1 MARKASATRAFS
13 NSEIR
18 VERLRA
24 RRRSY
29 PLWRLA
35 RANWLDVVAL
45 MRSGGWIPLVALLLV
60 VLSSTAYL
68 LLVYFPAAC
77 AAVAPLPCDTPGF
90 VEALYETLQLIVFQ
104 SGLDFPADALGRLLF
119 FLVPLLGL
127 FFLLQSLVD
136 LARQL
141 FNKGAR
147 REEWQAS
154 LASTYNDHIIVCGLG
169 RVGYRVTLQL
179 LDAGYDVVA
188 IDINWNSPFVKT
200 VLALN
205 TPVIHGDARD
215 PEVLSQAGIERAR
228 AILAVVNNDTVNME
242 IALNARRYRADI
254 HTILRIFNA
263 ELDTRLEERFGQ
275 NTAFSSSTLAAPT
288 FTAAAI
294 SRDVSHVLSFP
305 EGFYG
310 IAEITITRE
319 SKLSG
324 FLQNIEEQFDVRV
337 IRHGDA
343 QGRERRAGFLST
355 LEANDRV
362 VFLGSIYAL
371 EQLRLANQFS
381 RAAFGQKLQRPDK
394 QFNTVIVCGLGRIGA
409 RVVQML
415 RLSEPA
421 PEVVV
426 ICSEETPDNA
436 IEEVEHYGARTIR
449 GDARDSSVLL
459 EAGIDRAYSVAAMFS
474 DDLRNVQI
482 GLTARNMRPDVHLV
496 LRVFS
501 DVLAE
506 GLTTLFGS
514 HAAFST
520 SALAAPTLA
529 SAAIMPGV
537 AKSFDVGEQLFGSL
551 NVTVQANDSF
561 AGRRIKEIRE
571 LTRILVIIV
580 RRNGHALPNLSL
592 ETVVQPG
599 DELVVVAELNVL
611 AALPRN
617 TLTPTSPPAT
627 RKVAQSA
634 SKP

>member
-1 MARKASATRAFS
+1 MARQERAKRVFS

-18 VERLRA
+18 SERLRA

-29 PLWRLA
+29 PPARLA

-45 MRSGGWIPLVALLLV
+45 MRSGGWVPLVALLIV

-68 LLVYFPAAC
+68 LFVYFPAGC
-77 AAVAPLPCDTPGF
+77 AAVAPEPCEVPGL

-104 SGLDFPADALGRLLF
+104 SGLDFPDDALGRLLF
-119 FLVPLLGL
+119 FVVPLAGL

-147 REEWQAS
+147 PAEWQGS
-154 LASTYNDHIIVCGLG
+154 LASTFKDHVIVCGLG

-188 IDINWNSPFVKT
+188 IDSNWESPFVKT
-200 VLALN
+200 VLGLN
-205 TPVIHGDARD
+205 TPVIHGDARN
-215 PEVLSQAGIERAR
+215 PEVLAQASIERAR

-242 IALNARRYRADI
+242 VALTARRYRRDI
-254 HTILRIFNA
+254 HTVLRIFNA
-263 ELDTRLEERFGQ
+263 ELDTRIEERFGP

-294 SRDVSHVLSFP
+294 SRDVNHVLSFP
-305 EGFYG
+305 EGFFG
-310 IAEITITRE
+310 IAEISIARE

-343 QGRERRAGFLST
+343 LGRERRAGFLST

-362 VFLGSIYAL
+362 VFMGSIYAL

-415 RLSEPA
+415 RLSEPR

-426 ICSEETPDNA
+426 VCSEETPDSA
-436 IEEVEHYGARTIR
+436 IDEVERYGARTIR
-449 GDARDSSVLL
+449 GDARESSVLL
-459 EAGIDRAYSVAAMFS
+459 EAGIERAYSVAAMFS

-506 GLTTLFGS
+506 GLSTLFGS

-529 SAAIMPGV
+529 SAAVMPGV
-537 AKSFDVGEQLFGSL
+537 EKSFDIGEQLFGSL
-551 NVTVQANDSF
+551 TIIAQTGDAFVE
-561 AGRRIKEIRE
+561 RRIKAIRE
-571 LTRILVIIV
+571 QTRMLVIII
-580 RRNGHALPNLSL
+580 RRNGLSLPSLSL
-592 ETVVQPG
+592 ETVVQPT
-599 DELVVVAELNVL
+599 DELVVVGELKVL
-611 AALPRN
+611 AGLSKTVLGSSSRAS
-617 TLTPTSPPAT
+617 TLTTAPEL
-627 RKVAQSA
+627 
-634 SKP
+634 